1 MRGAR
6 MGRSGPTPGSPASV
20 RAVIDARTSARLYRD
35 VAVPMRDGT
44 VLRADVWAPD
54 AGGRR
59 VPVLLERLPYDK
71 SISLLTTV
79 EAGLEPARA
88 LDAGYAVVVQDTR
101 GRFASEGGFDPYVHE
116 AFDGVDTIAWCA
128 GLPFSDGRVGMFGA
142 SYFGA
147 TQLLAAAAAPPAL
160 RAIAPTVTGSDF
172 YEGWT
177 YYGGSFQLGFVLCW
191 SLLTLAPNIISRLPE
206 GRRRSEYESLLAEA
220 AGDLDATYRRLPLTD
235 LGGLEAV
242 MPFYLDWLRHDT
254 RDDYWRERSVPER
267 YPSIRTPA
275 LHFGGWYD
283 VFVSGTIENYRALR
297 RCAGTEEARLGQR
310 LVVGPWAHGNF
321 GDTIG
326 DLQFGPGAAK
336 AALDSTELQLAFF
349 DRHLRGSSVDGAEV
363 WVFLMGAGTWLQESE
378 WPPAGC
384 RPETWFLHSGGRAN
398 SLRGDGALSRTRG
411 AADESP
417 DEYLYNPACPVPT
430 AGGATFLPGAAV
442 SFNAGPKDQREV
454 EGRDDVLVYTSAPL
468 VHDVDVIGPVRAA
481 LHVESSAPDTDF
493 TAKLVDVHPDGRA
506 YLVCDGIVSLRH
518 ARPGGARPGPVDAI
532 HVDLGP
538 TAMRF
543 KRDHRIRL
551 EVSSS
556 NFPRFA
562 RNPNSGGRAA
572 DACADDFQTA
582 RQRLFHDAARPSSL
596 ELVVRP

>member
-1 MRGAR
+1 VGV
-6 MGRSGPTPGSPASV
+6 SGPTPGSPGSV
-20 RAVIDARTSARLYRD
+20 RVVIDARTTARLYRD

-54 AGGRR
+54 RGGRR

-101 GRFASEGGFDPYVHE
+101 GRFASEGSFDPYVHE
-116 AFDGVDTIAWCA
+116 ALDGVDTIAWCA
-128 GLPFSDGRVGMFGA
+128 GLPFSDGRVGMVGA

-177 YYGGSFQLGFVLCW
+177 YYGGSFQLGFALCW
-191 SLLTLAPNIISRLPE
+191 TLLTLAPNVISRVPDS
-206 GRRRSEYESLLAEA
+206 RRRSEYASLLADA
-220 AGDLDATYRRLPLTD
+220 VDDIDATYRRLPLTD
-235 LGGLEAV
+235 LGGLEEV
-242 MPFYLDWLRHDT
+242 LPFYLDWLRHDT
-254 RDDYWRERSVPER
+254 RDLYWQSRSALEG
-267 YPSIRTPA
+267 YTSIRTPA
-275 LHFGGWYD
+275 LHIGGWYD
-283 VFVSGTIENYRALR
+283 LFVSGTIENYRTLR
-297 RCAGTEEARLGQR
+297 RCAATDEARLGQR

-326 DLQFGPGAAK
+326 DLQFGSGAAK
-336 AALDSTELQLAFF
+336 AALDTTELQLAFF
-349 DRHLRGSSVDGAEV
+349 DQHLRGYPVDDV
-363 WVFLMGAGTWLQESE
+363 DVRVFLMGADTWLHESD
-378 WPPAGC
+378 WPPVSC
-384 RPETWFLHSGGRAN
+384 RRETWFLHSGGRAN
-398 SLRGDGALSRTRG
+398 SSQGDGILSLARC

-417 DEYLYNPACPVPT
+417 DDYVYDPAEPVPT
-430 AGGATFLPGAAV
+430 VGGATFLPGAAV
-442 SFNAGPKDQREV
+442 SFNAGPRDQSAV
-454 EGRDDVLVYTSAPL
+454 ERRDDVLVYTSAPL
-468 VHDVDVIGPVRAA
+468 VQDMDVVGSVRVT
-481 LHVESSAPDTDF
+481 LHVQSSAPDTDF

-506 YLVCDGIVSLRH
+506 YLVCDGIVSLRY
-518 ARPGGARPGPVDAI
+518 ARSGGARGGDVDAI

-543 KRDHRIRL
+543 KRRHRIRL

-562 RNPNSGGRAA
+562 RNPNSGGRAGEASAA
-572 DACADDFQTA
+572 DFRTA
-582 RQRLFHDAARPSSL
+582 RQRLFHDAGRPSSL
-596 ELVVRP
+596 DLIVRP